1 MDTFDSFWEMD
12 ADKKINQ
19 TQMLMQTPDDNNS
32 STFFL
37 RKVELIKLKLEPV
50 TISNVMIGIKMK
62 PNISV
67 HYKKGEHMT
76 EG

>member
-1 MDTFDSFWEMD
+1 LIVFEKWTLTKNLTDPD
-12 ADKKINQ
+12 AD
-19 TQMLMQTPDDNNS
+19 DNS

-50 TISNVMIGIKMK
+50 TISNVLIGIKMK

-67 HYKKGEHMT
+67 HYKKGEHIT

>member
-1 MDTFDSFWEMD
+1 MIVFEKWTLTKNLTD
-12 ADKKINQ
+12 
-19 TQMLMQTPDDNNS
+19 PDDDDNS

-50 TISNVMIGIKMK
+50 TISNVLIGIKMK

-67 HYKKGEHMT
+67 HYKKGEHIT